1 MPVVFPSCVGGCH
14 IRWPRERSL
23 EDDLGY
29 WRVAHVRPRNE
40 KALAYDCER
49 TGVGYFLPLY
59 EKRVRRRDNNKP
71 RKSLLP
77 LFSGYLS
84 FVDRNGGKR
93 HIYETNRVVH
103 VLDVIDQESFVR
115 DLAQIW
121 QAVTSGAQLGVVE
134 TFGVGQKVRVNGG
147 PLGGL
152 VGVVQEVRNHLRLLL
167 NMEAFQVAV
176 SVELD
181 SADVEIV
188 R

>member
-1 MPVVFPSCVGGCH
+1 MPVVFPSCVLGYH
-14 IRWPRERSL
+14 IRWPPGHSL

-29 WRVAHVRPRNE
+29 WRVAYVRPRNE
-40 KALAYDCER
+40 KALAHDCER

-71 RKSLLP
+71 RKSVLP
-77 LFSGYLS
+77 LFLGYLP
-84 FVDRNGGKR
+84 FVDRDGGKR
-93 HIYETNRVVH
+93 CIYETKRVVR

-147 PLGGL
+147 PLRGL
-152 VGVVQEVRNHLRLLL
+152 VGVVQEVRKHLRLLL

-176 SVELD
+176 TVELD
-181 SADVEIV
+181 GADVKIV